1 MSYLDSLKYGAGE
14 IGLTLTEEQ
23 CRLFEKYKDLLLET
37 NKSLNLTAITDPDE
51 VAVKHMVDSLTVY
64 DAKQFHNRTIADVGT
79 GAGFPGLPLKIYDST
94 MRLTLIDSLAKRL
107 HFLEKVV
114 KELSLGQVRFVHN
127 RAEEAGRDEKLR
139 EKFDVVVARA
149 VAPMPVLAEYCLP
162 LVRVGGVFY
171 AMKGSKGM
179 EETEDGRQ
187 AISILGGKITQIRPL
202 VLPGLDDKRYI
213 ITVEKI
219 RPTGPQYPRRPGIAA
234 KRPLAAGS
242 KK

>member
-1 MSYLDSLKYGAGE
+1 MSYLEKLQCCAE
-14 IGLTLTEEQ
+14 AIGMPLTEEQ
-23 CRLFEKYKDLLLET
+23 MHRFEVYKDLLLET

-64 DAKQFHNRTIADVGT
+64 DARRFHNRTIADVGT
-79 GAGFPGLPLKIYDST
+79 GAGFPGLPLKIYDTT

-114 KELSLGQVRFVHN
+114 QELGLGQVRCTHA
-127 RAEEAGRDEKLR
+127 RAEEAGQDKALR

-179 EETEDGRQ
+179 EETEEGRQ
-187 AISILGGKITQIRPL
+187 AISILGGKITNIRHL
-202 VLPGLDDKRYI
+202 TLPGLTDKRYI

-219 RPTGPQYPRRPGIAA
+219 RPTGPQYPRRPGVAA
-234 KRPLAAGS
+234 KRPLG
-242 KK
+242 KH